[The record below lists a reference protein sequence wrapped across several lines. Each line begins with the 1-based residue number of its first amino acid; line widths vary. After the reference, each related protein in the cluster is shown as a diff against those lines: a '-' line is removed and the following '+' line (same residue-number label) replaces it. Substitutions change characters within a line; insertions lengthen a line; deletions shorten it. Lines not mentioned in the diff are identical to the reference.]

1 MPGTHSE
8 AAPAICV
15 VIPTYNRHELL
26 RRTLESL
33 AAQRT
38 DLATF
43 EVVVS
48 DDGSAD
54 ATAEVARSFAGRL
67 RLRYVFQPDEGV
79 RIATA
84 RNRGA
89 RLATAPVLL
98 FLDTGVLA
106 GPDLV
111 AAHLQ
116 VHREYPRT
124 APGAAVMG
132 YTHGFN
138 PLCSFPELATML
150 AGHPLTELREL
161 LADDKRFRDVRHHEF
176 ERYGFDL
183 RRMYVPWTMFWT
195 MNASVRTADFRAIGG
210 FDDQFRGWGSE
221 DIDLGRRLAAGG
233 VQLIASR
240 EAWAVESPHERDL
253 EASIPS
259 NFANAGRM
267 FEKEPGLLTEM
278 YAAICSRSARESR
291 ARIDDVY
298 EWRPDLEYA
307 YRALLAWSEKARC
320 DDPAPGWGMAARDL
334 PGKRVLVIG
343 CGTTSAPRG
352 AAAWTLL
359 DYDEELLRRRVPST
373 SCTVVHGLGARI
385 AFPDGSFDAVV
396 VTSRLTGLWGRWGSK
411 ILSEARRLAP
421 EVQILIQTGAQPAV
435 GAVLS

>member
-1 MPGTHSE
+1 LPGPYSE
-8 AAPAICV
+8 TAPAICI

-33 AAQRT
+33 AAQRM
-38 DLATF
+38 DLTAF

-84 RNRGA
+84 RNYGA

-111 AAHLQ
+111 AAHLH
-116 VHREYPRT
+116 VHREYQREAPRI
-124 APGAAVMG
+124 AVIG

-150 AGHPLTELREL
+150 AAHTLTEARER
-161 LADDKRFRDVRHHEF
+161 LADDKRFRDWRHQEF

-183 RRMYVPWTMFWT
+183 RRMYAPWTLFWT
-195 MNASVRTADFRAIGG
+195 MNVSVRTADFRAIGG

-221 DIDLGRRLAAGG
+221 DVDLGRRLAASG
-233 VQLIASR
+233 VRLVASR
-240 EAWAVESPHERDL
+240 EAWAIESPHERDHQ
-253 EASIPS
+253 ANMDS
-259 NFANAGRM
+259 NFDNAGRM
-267 FEKEPGLLTEM
+267 FEKEPGILTEM
-278 YAAICSRSARESR
+278 YAAIYSRESKVQL
-291 ARIDDVY
+291 DDEY
-298 EWRPDLEYA
+298 EWQSKLEYE
-307 YRALLAWSEKARC
+307 YRALLEWSKKARC
-320 DDPAPGWGMAARDL
+320 DEPAPSWGLAAHDL
-334 PGKRVLVIG
+334 RGKRVLVIG
-343 CGTTSAPRG
+343 CGTTSPPRG

-359 DYDEELLRRRVPST
+359 DYDEELLRQRLPST

-385 AFPDGSFDAVV
+385 AFPDRSFDAAV
-396 VTSRLTGLWGRWGSK
+396 VTSRLTGLWARWGSE

-421 EVQILIQTGAQPAV
+421 EVRVLVRAGAQPAA
-435 GAVLS
+435 GSAPS

>member
-1 MPGTHSE
+1 LPGTHSE
-8 AAPAICV
+8 TAPAICV

-33 AAQRT
+33 AAQHM
-38 DLATF
+38 DLAAL

-84 RNRGA
+84 RNCGA
-89 RLATAPVLL
+89 RLATSPLLL

-111 AAHLQ
+111 SAHLR
-116 VHREYPRT
+116 VHREYQQE
-124 APGAAVMG
+124 AQGVAVIG

-138 PLCSFPELATML
+138 PLSSFPELATML
-150 AGHPLTELREL
+150 AAHSLAEVREL
-161 LADDKRFRDVRHHEF
+161 LADDKRFRDWRHREF

-183 RRMYVPWTMFWT
+183 RRMYAPWTLFWT
-195 MNASVRTADFRAIGG
+195 MNVSVRTADFRAVGG
-210 FDDQFRGWGSE
+210 FDDQFQGWGSE
-221 DIDLGRRLAAGG
+221 DVDLGRRLAVSG

-240 EAWAVESPHERDL
+240 DAWAIESPHEREHEVNMD
-253 EASIPS
+253 S
-259 NFANAGRM
+259 NFGNAGRM

-278 YAAICSRSARESR
+278 YAAIYSPESKVSL
-291 ARIDDVY
+291 DDIY
-298 EWRPDLEYA
+298 EWRAELEHE
-307 YRALLAWSEKARC
+307 YRALLASGEKARR
-320 DDPAPGWGMAARDL
+320 DEPAPGWAVAAQDL
-334 PGKRVLVIG
+334 RGKRVLVIG

-359 DYDEELLRRRVPST
+359 DYDEELLRRRLPSA
-373 SCTVVHGLGARI
+373 SCSVVHGLGVRTT
-385 AFPDGSFDAVV
+385 FPDGSFDVAI
-396 VTSRLTGLWGRWGSK
+396 VTSRLAGLWGRWGDE
-411 ILSEARRLAP
+411 ILAEARRLAP
-421 EVQILIQTGAQPAV
+421 EIRVLIPAGAQPAA
-435 GAVLS
+435 GSAPS